1 MKTAAET
8 AAVLGAAGGAAG
20 TYSTAWIKADA
31 FLRYMGIA
39 AGFAAVT
46 TLDAKLEQAT
56 SAAGAGAKDVT
67 GKVATQIAD
76 GAAKQIVLD
85 LIPADDL
92 DIANGFVFFRLT
104 HTAAAGPSAG
114 LVLGVD
120 GVNGPAKD
128 FDAASVAQ
136 VL

>member
-8 AAVLGAAGGAAG
+8 AAVLAAAGGAAG
-20 TYSTAWIKADA
+20 TYSTGWIRADA
-31 FLRYMGIA
+31 FLRYMA
-39 AGFAAVT
+39 VVSGFAAVT

-76 GAAKQIVLD
+76 GAAKQIVID
-85 LIPADDL
+85 LIPADHL
-92 DIANGFVFFRLT
+92 DVTNGFGFFRLT

-128 FDAASVAQ
+128 FDAATVAQ
-136 VL
+136 VV